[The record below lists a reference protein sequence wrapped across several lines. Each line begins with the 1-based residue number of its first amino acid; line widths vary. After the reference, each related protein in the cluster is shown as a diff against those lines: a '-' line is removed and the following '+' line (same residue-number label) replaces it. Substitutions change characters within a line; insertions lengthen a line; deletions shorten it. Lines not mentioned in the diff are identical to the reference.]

1 MFVKGQAGTPER
13 YTNKKSHV
21 ISMYNNSRLRRYY
34 RVYERNQ
41 NSRGLPVVSL
51 INFANRGLPRL
62 VNRFKKDYAAY
73 LTARNIVRIRNMDPV
88 EHAMI
93 MQYNNDGYNSYG
105 NRGYRKRLI
114 EKVGEGLENLRKN
127 NRFHRE
133 KKLAETRKSNVPN
146 EYGSVIK
153 NLTLGNLR
161 TLRTALTGESSR
173 KTTANQAK
181 RDIIK
186 ALNKMTGNK

>member
-1 MFVKGQAGTPER
+1 
-13 YTNKKSHV
+13 
-21 ISMYNNSRLRRYY
+21 
-34 RVYERNQ
+34 
-41 NSRGLPVVSL
+41 
-51 INFANRGLPRL
+51 
-62 VNRFKKDYAAY
+62 
-73 LTARNIVRIRNMDPV
+73 MDPV

>member
-1 MFVKGQAGTPER
+1 
-13 YTNKKSHV
+13 
-21 ISMYNNSRLRRYY
+21 MYNNSRLRRYY

-62 VNRFKKDYAAY
+62 VNHFKKDYAAY
-73 LTARNIVRIRNMDPV
+73 LIARNIVRIRNMDPV

>member
-1 MFVKGQAGTPER
+1 
-13 YTNKKSHV
+13 
-21 ISMYNNSRLRRYY
+21 
-34 RVYERNQ
+34 
-41 NSRGLPVVSL
+41 
-51 INFANRGLPRL
+51 
-62 VNRFKKDYAAY
+62 VNHFKKDYAAY
-73 LTARNIVRIRNMDPV
+73 ERVRGIIAIRNMDPY

-105 NRGYRKRLI
+105 RRGYRNLLI
-114 EKVGEGLENLRKN
+114 EKVGKGMKQIRDN
-127 NRFHRE
+127 NRIHRE
-133 KKLAETRKSNVPN
+133 RQLAETRKSNVPN

-173 KTTANQAK
+173 KTTENQAK

>member
-1 MFVKGQAGTPER
+1 MFVTGQAGTPER

-41 NSRGLPVVSL
+41 NRRGLPVVSL
-51 INFANRGLPRL
+51 KNFANRGLPRL
-62 VNRFKKDYAAY
+62 VNHFKKDYAAY
-73 LTARNIVRIRNMDPV
+73 LTARNTVAIRNMDPV